1 MKIVSIV
8 GARPQFI
15 KLAPFSKEIRKYFKE
30 IIIHTGQHYDKN
42 MSKLLFEDLDI
53 PKPDYNLNI
62 GSGTHAKQ
70 TAKMIISIEEIL
82 LKEKPNLVVI
92 FGDTNSTLAGTL
104 VASKL
109 HIKTLHIEAGLRSF
123 NKEMPEEINR
133 IISDHTSD
141 FLFAPT
147 KNAIRNL
154 KKEGLINKS
163 YLLGDIMVDSLQ
175 NNIKI
180 AINKS
185 KINYKDFYLVTLHRP
200 YNVDNPDTLKNII
213 CNLSLLNK
221 QIIFPL
227 HPRTKNVIMKNNIY
241 IPDNIKLLKP
251 QSYLNFIK
259 LEYLSDKIITDSGGI
274 QKEAYLLSKPCITL
288 RSETEWI
295 ETINSGWNILL
306 DSNNKDFINI
316 INNFNPSNKKERIFG
331 NNVTTK
337 MVNKIIKLLK

>member
-42 MSKLLFEDLDI
+42 MSKLLFEDLEI

-62 GSGTHAKQ
+62 GSGTHAEQ

-109 HIKTLHIEAGLRSF
+109 HIKTLHIESGLRSF

-147 KNAIRNL
+147 KNAMKNL

-213 CNLSLLNK
+213 YNLSLLNK

-227 HPRTKNVIMKNNIY
+227 HPRTKNVIIKNNIY
-241 IPDNIKLLKP
+241 IPNNIKILKP

-259 LEYLSDKIITDSGGI
+259 LEYLTDKIITDSGGI

-337 MVNKIIKLLK
+337 MVKKIIKLLK